1 MAAAKLIHIL
11 GGGQWQLPTI
21 RLAKSLG
28 YRTLV
33 TDMYAERPGYALVD
47 EHAVIDITDQE
58 GTLRVAEKYRID
70 GIVTACS
77 SASA

>member
-33 TDMYAERPGYALVD
+33 TDMYAERPGYALAD
-47 EHAVIDITDQE
+47 EHAVTIPSIRYFSA
-58 GTLRVAEKYRID
+58 TLNVP
-70 GIVTACS
+70 S
-77 SASA
+77 